1 MRLFLIYIM
10 MIAHGCCAATM
21 AGKPLPFPET
31 LQLAYQHNP
40 ELRAVMADIERLK
53 GVLIQSGLFPNPTIS
68 LEAENIG
75 GSGQYQGYES
85 AETTLSV
92 TQPIPLG
99 HRLHYLQSAAYANY
113 AVGIARFHVKK
124 MDIYTRV
131 GMAYVDA
138 LYAGQWYA
146 VTQKL
151 TRLHQRIVS
160 EIKRRNVAGAGTELD
175 LRLAELRL
183 YEARIRQNRAGR
195 EQRLAEAVLARVMG
209 VGIKGHRQ
217 LTDKGLSHQT
227 VQWRLLVKK
236 MPQSPALREKRL
248 LLNARRAEITAAKK
262 EVWPNLVVQLGG
274 RHFSDDGNNAAVVS
288 TSAQLP
294 VFDRNQGKVAAAEAQ
309 YTQVLQEI
317 KAVRLQLKQQ
327 LYQYLL
333 DWEQNVYE
341 ADQVTRA
348 LLPLARKAVNLAEE
362 GYKQGRYTYLEL
374 SQAMTMLYQEEKH
387 FQRAHANYHKAL
399 IQMTGLLG
407 HFGNQGNTC

>member
-10 MIAHGCCAATM
+10 MIAYGCSAATS
-21 AGKPLPFPET
+21 KTLTFPEA

-40 ELRAVMADIERLK
+40 ELRVAMADIERLK
-53 GVLIQSGLFPNPTIS
+53 GAVIQSGLLPNPAVS

-99 HRLHYLQSAAYANY
+99 HRLRYLQSAAYANY
-113 AVGIARFHVKK
+113 GVGIARLQVKK

-131 GMAYVDA
+131 GLAYVDA

-209 VGIKGHRQ
+209 VEMKGHRQ

-227 VQWRLLVKK
+227 VQWHRLVEK
-236 MPQSPALREKRL
+236 MPQSPALKEKHCYSMPGVPRL
-248 LLNARRAEITAAKK
+248 PRRKRTYGLI
-262 EVWPNLVVQLGG
+262 WWC
-274 RHFSDDGNNAAVVS
+274 SW
-288 TSAQLP
+288 
-294 VFDRNQGKVAAAEAQ
+294 AAAIFRMTA
-309 YTQVLQEI
+309 TMRLWFPP
-317 KAVRLQLKQQ
+317 VRN
-327 LYQYLL
+327 YRYLTG
-333 DWEQNVYE
+333 
-341 ADQVTRA
+341 TREM
-348 LLPLARKAVNLAEE
+348 LPQPRLSTLRFCRK
-362 GYKQGRYTYLEL
+362 
-374 SQAMTMLYQEEKH
+374 
-387 FQRAHANYHKAL
+387 
-399 IQMTGLLG
+399 
-407 HFGNQGNTC
+407 